1 MRLGESFCP
10 YLKIVLA
17 KVQPAKGGGVF
28 SVSKHNDG
36 YMRHAKA
43 YSHGKARICV
53 LAKFC
58 LVDISLSLYK
68 TVQNSGDISGSI
80 KKELRPLN
88 LMRSS
93 VPRSDQTSSL

>member
-1 MRLGESFCP
+1 MMLDESFCP

-43 YSHGKARICV
+43 YSHGKAEICSF
-53 LAKFC
+53 ARFC
-58 LVDISLSLYK
+58 LVDKSLSPEK
-68 TVQNSGDISGSI
+68 TVQNSRDIWA
-80 KKELRPLN
+80 L
-88 LMRSS
+88 
-93 VPRSDQTSSL
+93 

>member
-17 KVQPAKGGGVF
+17 KVQSAKGGGVF

-43 YSHGKARICV
+43 YSHGKAKICV
-53 LAKFC
+53 LARFC
-58 LVDISLSLYK
+58 LVDISLSLNK

-80 KKELRPLN
+80 KKRRVNLN
-88 LMRSS
+88 
-93 VPRSDQTSSL
+93 SDPTW

>member
-1 MRLGESFCP
+1 MGLVESFCP

-43 YSHGKARICV
+43 YSHGKAEIWV
-53 LAKFC
+53 LTRFC
-58 LVDISLSLYK
+58 LVDNSLSLNK
-68 TVQNSGDISGSI
+68 TVQNSSDISGSM
-80 KKELRPLN
+80 KKRRPQG
-88 LMRSS
+88 S
-93 VPRSDQTSSL
+93 VG